1 MLSVYLSS
9 GEEIPLDLIDIF
21 WRKLSIFDTKPEK
34 KGNICCDDE
43 VEKYKENFNKQ
54 TEAGKKFY
62 LKKLKEIYDPRT
74 IDVGEPTVQN
84 KTRGRPSMKKQH
96 KKNVNPPN
104 QAPPRCNDSTTS
116 EFIGLDLNKEPERHN
131 YSYAIDLNEEPRM
144 HDPFLMKSIPDVFH
158 DYIDKIQDVLGDG
171 NCGFR
176 AVAVS
181 LGHSE
186 DQWLYI
192 RQQLLEELESQFYA
206 YQQVFTDG
214 FNEVYESLCWFE
226 SPAYL

>member
-1 MLSVYLSS
+1 
-9 GEEIPLDLIDIF
+9 
-21 WRKLSIFDTKPEK
+21 
-34 KGNICCDDE
+34 
-43 VEKYKENFNKQ
+43 
-54 TEAGKKFY
+54 
-62 LKKLKEIYDPRT
+62 
-74 IDVGEPTVQN
+74 
-84 KTRGRPSMKKQH
+84 
-96 KKNVNPPN
+96 
-104 QAPPRCNDSTTS
+104 
-116 EFIGLDLNKEPERHN
+116 
-131 YSYAIDLNEEPRM
+131 M

-214 FNEVYESLCWFE
+214 FNEIQDVLGDGNCGFRAVAVSLGHSEDQWLYIRQQLLEELESQFYAYQQVFTDGFNE
-226 SPAYL
+226 SFHSRLKIYSRRIVVENSTENFNEELLLNNQPKTPSRIYQYKVTVWLL